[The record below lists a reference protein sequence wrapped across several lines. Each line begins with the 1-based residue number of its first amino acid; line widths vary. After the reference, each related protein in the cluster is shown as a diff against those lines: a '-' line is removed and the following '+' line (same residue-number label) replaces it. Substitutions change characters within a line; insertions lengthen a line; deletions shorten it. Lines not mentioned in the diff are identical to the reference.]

1 MVNKQK
7 QKQASDVRGAVAFGS
22 GLAATLLLLAA
33 FQGSVPAL
41 LLAYLSPLPLM
52 IATIGF
58 GHVTGLGAVLAGFIT
73 LVALLVAAN
82 PQDVS
87 VATFAGAGVNGIL
100 FLICEGLPSW
110 WLARVASVSRSM
122 PILPFLPEPPP
133 DTVEEGSR
141 LSLVIVTAAA
151 FAFLVVGGTLATMVL
166 GHEDFAALVDKVA
179 ANIRPVLKQEAGAD
193 LLHANAIDS
202 FARFLATALPAI
214 AASVIFVIYLVN
226 LWLAGRVAQ
235 ISQRLQVPWP
245 NVAREFRVPRLL
257 ALVFV
262 AAAGLIFAGGAIG
275 LVASLA
281 ASVLGV
287 AFALQGLAVIHVVT
301 LGLRLRNNLLFL
313 VYLFVVPL
321 MPWSLAPFTLL
332 GLLEA
337 GFSLRDRKDSVA
349 ISPKMN

>member
-1 MVNKQK
+1 MANKQK
-7 QKQASDVRGAVAFGS
+7 QTSDIRGAVAFGS

-87 VATFAGAGVNGIL
+87 VATFAGAGVNGII

-166 GHEDFAALVDKVA
+166 GHEDFAALADKVA

-193 LLHANAIDS
+193 LLSHNGVDA
-202 FARFLATALPAI
+202 FARFLARALPAV
-214 AASVIFVIYLVN
+214 AAGVIFVIYLVN

-245 NVAREFRVPRLL
+245 NVAREFRVPRVL

-262 AAAGLIFAGGAIG
+262 VAAVLVYFIGGPTGVI
-275 LVASLA
+275 ASLI

-313 VYLFVVPL
+313 LYIFVVPL
-321 MPWSLAPFTLL
+321 TPWSLAPFTLL
-332 GLLEA
+332 GLFEA
-337 GFSLRDRKDSVA
+337 GFSLRDRKQIA
-349 ISPKMN
+349 AALPQ

>member
-1 MVNKQK
+1 MVKKQT
-7 QKQASDVRGAVAFGS
+7 QTSDIRGSVAFGS

-58 GHVTGLGAVLAGFIT
+58 GHMTGLGAVLAGVIT

-87 VATFAGAGVNGIL
+87 AAGFAGAGADGLI
-100 FLICEGLPSW
+100 FLICEGLPAW
-110 WLARVASVSRSM
+110 WLARLASVSRRVR
-122 PILPFLPEPPP
+122 ILPFLPEPPETAE
-133 DTVEEGSR
+133 DGSR

-151 FAFLVVGGTLATMVL
+151 FAFLVVSGTLAIMAL
-166 GHEDFAALVDKVA
+166 GHEDFATLADKVA
-179 ANIRPVLKQEAGAD
+179 ANIRPVLRQEAGAD
-193 LLHANAIDS
+193 LLSNTGIEA
-202 FARFLATALPAI
+202 FARFLARALPAI
-214 AASVIFVIYLVN
+214 AAGVIFMIYLLN
-226 LWLAGRVAQ
+226 LWLAGRVTQ

-262 AAAGLIFAGGAIG
+262 AAAALVYYVGGPIG
-275 LVASLA
+275 VLASLVASI
-281 ASVLGV
+281 LGV

-301 LGLRLRNNLLFL
+301 LGLRLRNNLLIL
-313 VYLFVVPL
+313 LYVFVVPL
-321 MPWSLAPFTLL
+321 TPWSLAPFTLL
-332 GLLEA
+332 GLFEA
-337 GFSLRDRKDSVA
+337 GFSLRDRKYSVA
-349 ISPKMN
+349 VSPKTN

>member
-1 MVNKQK
+1 MVNKQT
-7 QKQASDVRGAVAFGS
+7 QKQTSDIRGAVAFGS

-58 GHVTGLGAVLAGFIT
+58 GHVTGLGAVLASFIT

-82 PQDVS
+82 PQDMS
-87 VATFAGAGVNGIL
+87 VATVAGAFINGII

-122 PILPFLPEPPP
+122 PILPFLPEPTP
-133 DTVEEGSR
+133 DGEEGSR
-141 LSLVIVTAAA
+141 LSLVIVMAAA

-166 GHEDFAALVDKVA
+166 GHEDFAALADKVA

-193 LLHANAIDS
+193 LLHSNALDG
-202 FARFLATALPAI
+202 FAHFLAMALPAI
-214 AASVIFVIYLVN
+214 AAGVIFVIYLVN

-245 NVAREFRVPRLL
+245 NVAREFRVPRVL

-262 AAAGLIFAGGAIG
+262 AAAGLIFVGGAIG

-332 GLLEA
+332 GLFEA
-337 GFSLRDRKDSVA
+337 GFSLRDRKYSVA
-349 ISPKMN
+349 ISPQ

>member
-1 MVNKQK
+1 MVNKQT
-7 QKQASDVRGAVAFGS
+7 QKQTSDIRGAVAFGS

-82 PQDVS
+82 PQDIS
-87 VATFAGAGVNGIL
+87 VASVAGAGIDGII

-122 PILPFLPEPPP
+122 PILPFLPEPTP
-133 DTVEEGSR
+133 DGEEGSR

-193 LLHANAIDS
+193 LLHSTALDS
-202 FARFLATALPAI
+202 FAHFLATALPAI
-214 AASVIFVIYLVN
+214 AAGVIFVIYLVN
-226 LWLAGRVAQ
+226 LWVAGRVAQ

-245 NVAREFRVPRLL
+245 NVAREFRVPRVL

-262 AAAGLIFAGGAIG
+262 AAAGLIFVGGATG

-332 GLLEA
+332 GLFEA
-337 GFSLRDRKDSVA
+337 GFSLRDRKYSVA
-349 ISPKMN
+349 ISPQ

>member
-7 QKQASDVRGAVAFGS
+7 QTQTSDIRGAVAFGS

-33 FQGSVPAL
+33 FQGSVPGL

-73 LVALLVAAN
+73 LVGLLVAAD

-87 VATFAGAGVNGIL
+87 IATFAGAGVNGIL
-100 FLICEGLPSW
+100 FLVCEGLPSW
-110 WLARVASVSRSM
+110 WLARLASVSRSM

-133 DTVEEGSR
+133 DAVEEGSR

-151 FAFLVVGGTLATMVL
+151 LAVLIVTGTLATMVL
-166 GHEDFAALVDKVA
+166 GHQDFAALADKVA

-193 LLHANAIDS
+193 LLSSSGTDA
-202 FARFLATALPAI
+202 FARLLARALPAI
-214 AASVIFVIYLVN
+214 AAGVIFVTYLVN
-226 LWLAGRVAQ
+226 LWLAGRVVQ
-235 ISQRLQVPWP
+235 ISQRLEVPWP

-262 AAAGLIFAGGAIG
+262 VAVALVYYVGGTTGII
-275 LVASLA
+275 ASLV

-313 VYLFVVPL
+313 LYIIVVPL
-321 MPWSLAPFTLL
+321 TPWSLAPFTLL
-332 GLLEA
+332 GLFEA
-337 GFSLRDRKDSVA
+337 GFSLRDRKYSVA
-349 ISPKMN
+349 VSSQ